1 MLLADPQ
8 TMMPNRFRV
17 ILAAVAF
24 ALFALTFAAPVR
36 MAAQQPPRSRS
47 PKLIVILVADQM
59 RFDYL
64 ERYSQHFTGGL
75 ERLMQDGAWFQH
87 AAYPYLN
94 TVTCPGHST
103 IGTGTLPYQHGMI
116 LNTWFDRKKRAPTD
130 CTDDETTKEIS
141 YNNALSGPGDSGRRQ
156 LRPTLADR
164 VREQAHGRVVTL
176 SMKARSAIGLAGH
189 GGDVVLWFDTR
200 GGFTTSSAYAHQ
212 TTEFVRKYIDDNPV
226 TAAYGRQWARLY
238 DPAVYENKDDDPFEK
253 APSGWTR
260 TFPHIIG
267 SKSGK
272 PDGEFYSHWMGS
284 PLSDAY
290 LGKLAAAAIETI
302 QLGKGSS
309 VDFLGVSFSALD
321 LVGHAFGPNSHEV
334 QDVVA
339 RLDVTIGD
347 LLNHL
352 DASVGAG
359 NYVLG
364 FSADH
369 GVGDIPEEVQGGRYT
384 AAVTS
389 GAVDKAL
396 APFSHLAKNVAYV
409 AYTDLYLEQPALK
422 SIKKNA
428 AARAAV
434 LDALRALPGI
444 AAAFTADEVATAAAR
459 RSTDPVM
466 RAAALSYHEG
476 RSGDLIIVPR
486 EHWLLSTSATSHG
499 TLYPYDQRVP
509 IILYGAGV
517 RKGVYSDQ
525 VMPADIAP
533 SLAALA
539 GIQMTGTD
547 GHALSEAFAHDTSR

>member
-1 MLLADPQ
+1 
-8 TMMPNRFRV
+8 MMINRFRV
-17 ILAAVAF
+17 FPPIACSALLVLTLASSVRTAPQQF
-24 ALFALTFAAPVR
+24 AG
-36 MAAQQPPRSRS
+36 SRG
-47 PKLIVILVADQM
+47 PKLIVLLVADQM

-64 ERYSQHFTGGL
+64 ERYSQRFTGGL
-75 ERLMQDGAWFQH
+75 KRLTQDGAWFQH

-103 IGTGTLPYQHGMI
+103 LGTGTLPYQHGMI
-116 LNTWFDRKKRAPTD
+116 LNTWFDRKKRAATE
-130 CTDDETTKEIS
+130 CTDDEKTREIS
-141 YNNALSGPGDSGRRQ
+141 YNSALSGPGDSARRQ
-156 LRPTLADR
+156 LRPTLADH
-164 VREQAHGRVVTL
+164 VREQAHGRVVAL

-200 GGFTTSSAYAHQ
+200 GGFTTSTAFSRA
-212 TTEFVRKYIDDNPV
+212 TTPFVKKYIDENPV
-226 TAAYGRQWARLY
+226 TAAYGHQWERLY
-238 DPAVYENKDDDPFEK
+238 DPALYQNKDDNPSEK
-253 APSGWTR
+253 APTGWTR

-284 PLSDAY
+284 PFSDEY
-290 LGKLAAAAIETI
+290 LGKLAAHAVETM
-302 QLGKGSS
+302 QLGKGSG

-339 RLDVTIGD
+339 RLDATIGE

-359 NYVLG
+359 NYVLA

-369 GVGDIPEEVQGGRYT
+369 GVGEIPEEVHGGRYT
-384 AAVTS
+384 GTITS
-389 GAVDKAL
+389 GAVDKAIE
-396 APFSHLAKNVAYV
+396 PFTHAAKNVAYV
-409 AYTDLYLEQPALK
+409 AYTDIYLEEPALK
-422 SIKKNA
+422 RIRKDA
-428 AARAAV
+428 AARTAV

-444 AAAFTADEVATAAAR
+444 AAAFTADEVATPAAR
-459 RSTDPVM
+459 NSTDSVR

-486 EHWLLSTSATSHG
+486 ENWLLTTSATSHG

-509 IILYGAGV
+509 VILYGAGV
-517 RKGVYSDQ
+517 RKGIYSAQ
-525 VMPADIAP
+525 VMPADAAP

-539 GIQMTGTD
+539 GIRMTGTD
-547 GHALSEAFAHDTSR
+547 GHPLTDAFEHQTSTR

>member
-1 MLLADPQ
+1 
-8 TMMPNRFRV
+8 MMPNRFHLV
-17 ILAAVAF
+17 PAAVTS
-24 ALFALTFAAPVR
+24 ALLVLTLAAPVR
-36 MAAQQPPRSRS
+36 TAPQQSAGSRS
-47 PKLIVILVADQM
+47 PTLIVILVADQM

-64 ERYSQHFTGGL
+64 ERYSQRFTGGL
-75 ERLMQDGAWFQH
+75 KRLIQDGAWFQH

-116 LNTWFDRKKRAPTD
+116 LNTWFDRNTRTATD
-130 CTDDETTKEIS
+130 CTDDDKTREMS
-141 YNNALSGPGDSGRRQ
+141 YNGALSGPSDSARRQ
-156 LRPTLADR
+156 LRPTLADH
-164 VREQAHGRVVTL
+164 VREQTHGRVVTL

-200 GGFTTSSAYAHQ
+200 GGFTTSSAFAHE
-212 TTEFVRKYIDDNPV
+212 TTPFVRKYIEDNPV
-226 TAAYGRQWARLY
+226 TAAYGRQWERLY
-238 DPAVYENKDDDPFEK
+238 DPAVYQNADDNPFEK

-272 PDGEFYSHWMGS
+272 PDGEFYTHWMGS
-284 PLSDAY
+284 PLSDEY
-290 LGKLAAAAIETI
+290 LGKLAATAIDTM
-302 QLGKGSS
+302 QLGKGNR

-339 RLDVTIGD
+339 RLDVTIGE
-347 LLNHL
+347 LLDHL

-359 NYVLG
+359 NYVLAL
-364 FSADH
+364 SADH
-369 GVGDIPEEVQGGRYT
+369 GVGDIPEEVHGGRYT

-396 APFSHLAKNVAYV
+396 APFSRLEKNVAYV
-409 AYTDLYLEQPALK
+409 AYTDIYLQDQALK
-422 SIKKNA
+422 IIRKNA
-428 AARAAV
+428 TARTAV

-459 RSTDPVM
+459 SSTDAVR
-466 RAAALSYHEG
+466 RAAALSYYEG

-509 IILYGAGV
+509 IILYGTGV
-517 RKGVYSDQ
+517 RKGIYSAQ

-539 GIQMTGTD
+539 GIRMTGTD
-547 GHALSEAFAHDTSR
+547 GHPLSDAFDHQMSTR

>member
-1 MLLADPQ
+1 
-8 TMMPNRFRV
+8 MMSNRFRIV
-17 ILAAVAF
+17 PAVVGAALVV
-24 ALFALTFAAPVR
+24 LTIATSVRTAPQQSAGAR
-36 MAAQQPPRSRS
+36 M

-64 ERYSQHFTGGL
+64 ERYSGRFTGGL
-75 ERLMQDGAWFQH
+75 KRLMQDGAWFQH

-116 LNTWFDRKKRAPTD
+116 LNTWFDRKTRAATD
-130 CTDDETTKEIS
+130 CTDDERTKEIS
-141 YNNALSGPGDSGRRQ
+141 YNSALSGPGDSGRRQ
-156 LRPTLADR
+156 LKPTLADH
-164 VREQAHGRVVTL
+164 VRQQAHGRVVTM

-189 GGDVVLWFDTR
+189 GGDLVLWFDTR
-200 GGFTTSSAYAHQ
+200 GAFTTSTAYAHAL
-212 TTEFVRKYIDDNPV
+212 TPFVRKYIDDNPV
-226 TAAYGRQWARLY
+226 TAAYGRQWERLY
-238 DPAVYENKDDDPFEK
+238 DPALYQYRDDNPSEK

-260 TFPHIIG
+260 TFPHVIA

-272 PDGEFYSHWMGS
+272 PDAEFYGHWMRS
-284 PLSDAY
+284 PLSDEY
-290 LGKLAAAAIETI
+290 LGKLAATAVETM
-302 QLGKGSS
+302 QLGKGNG

-339 RLDVTIGD
+339 RLDVTIGE

-359 NYVLG
+359 NYVLA

-369 GVGDIPEEVQGGRYT
+369 GVGDIPEEVHGGRYT
-384 AAVTS
+384 SAVTS
-389 GAVDKAL
+389 GVVDKAL
-396 APFSHLAKNVAYV
+396 EPFLGVRKNIAYA
-409 AYTDLYLEQPALK
+409 AYTDLYLQDQALK
-422 SIKKNA
+422 RIRKDP
-428 AARAAV
+428 AARTAV

-444 AAAFTADEVATAAAR
+444 AAAFTADEVAAPAAR
-459 RSTDPVM
+459 SAADPIK

-476 RSGDLIIVPR
+476 RSGDVIIVPR
-486 EHWLLSTSATSHG
+486 ENWLLTTSATSHG

-517 RKGVYSDQ
+517 RKGIYHAQ
-525 VMPADIAP
+525 ITPADIAP
-533 SLAALA
+533 SLGALA
-539 GIQMTGTD
+539 EIQMTGTD
-547 GHALSEAFAHDTSR
+547 GHPVTEAFAHQMSTR